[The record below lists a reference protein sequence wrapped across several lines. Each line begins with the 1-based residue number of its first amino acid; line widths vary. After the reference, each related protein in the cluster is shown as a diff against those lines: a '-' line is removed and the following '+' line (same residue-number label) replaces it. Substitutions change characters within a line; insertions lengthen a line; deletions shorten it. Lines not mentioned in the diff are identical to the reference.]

1 MMRLLLAALALIA
14 SPAHAARPFVT
25 DDARVVDPQGCQV
38 EIFYKRQR
46 EFRESEFGFLP
57 ACNPWRR
64 VELSLGGTWTDSSQA
79 GDSRTLS
86 LQAKTL
92 LVPLETNGSGFAF
105 TLGAAQVSAFPSRSV
120 WNPYVIGIGS
130 FSFLDDRVVLHANL
144 GALRDNQLHLTRGTW
159 GIGAEVLLV
168 APRLYAILET
178 YGQRLEKPTLH
189 GGVRLWVVP
198 NRVQVDAT
206 VGYQHA
212 TPFDR
217 RFATLGLRVLW

>member
-1 MMRLLLAALALIA
+1 MRLVLAVLALIA

-25 DDARVVDPQGCQV
+25 DDARIVDPQGCQV

-46 EFRESEFGFLP
+46 EYREGEFGLLP
-57 ACNPWRR
+57 ACNPWGR
-64 VELSLGGTWTDSSQA
+64 VELSLGGIWVDSEQP

-92 LVPLETNGSGFAF
+92 LVPLEPNGAGFGL
-105 TLGAAQVSAFPSRSV
+105 TLGVAQVSAPQSSSV
-120 WNPYVIGIGS
+120 WNPYVNGIGS
-130 FSFLDDRVVLHANL
+130 FSFFDDRIVLHANL
-144 GALRDNQLHLTRGTW
+144 GAVRDNHLRLTRGTW

-168 APRLYAILET
+168 APRLYGILET

-206 VGYQHA
+206 LGSQHA
-212 TPFDR
+212 RPFDR
-217 RFATLGLRVLW
+217 RFATVGVRLLW